1 MKILIILNR
10 IPWPTYDGGSLANY
24 NLIKG
29 LFDSQ
34 VSLKI
39 LALNPISDKVDV
51 NTLPEIF
58 HKAELEYISLITEI
72 KPLKAFKNLFGNKA
86 YNLERFK
93 NKSFEQLIL
102 RTLRNHSFDLIHLE
116 GIIAATYL
124 PLIKQNSLLPC
135 FFRQHNVEYQIWQNL
150 ASNAKS
156 PLLKWYYAILAKRV
170 QKTEFELL
178 QLADKVLA
186 ISETD
191 AVVFKQWL
199 KSEKVFMAGQGFEL
213 AGYDHPPK
221 AEIPF
226 SFFHLGNM
234 SWLPNVE
241 AVQEI
246 LTVIW
251 PKIHQ
256 VYPKSKLFLAGKN
269 MPETFLKHNSESIN
283 CSGEVENA
291 ADFMADK
298 QILLVPLKS
307 GSGIRI
313 KILEAMALGKI
324 VITSSAGAAGL
335 PVTHRQELCIANDTN
350 QYLAA
355 IESIYNN
362 PEFAATIQNKARVF
376 VSNHFD
382 NKQVAQK
389 LIQFY
394 QSAIN
399 HS

>member
-1 MKILIILNR
+1 LKILIILNR

-58 HKAELEYISLITEI
+58 HKAGLEYISINTKI
-72 KPLKAFKNLFGNKA
+72 KPLQAFNNLFGKKA

-102 RTLRNHSFDLIHLE
+102 HTLRNNTFDLIHLE

-124 PLIKQNSLLPC
+124 PLIKQNSQLPC

-150 ASNAKS
+150 ALNTKN
-156 PLLKWYYAILAKRV
+156 PIIKWYYMVLAKRIRE
-170 QKTEFELL
+170 TEFELL
-178 QLADKVLA
+178 QMADKVLA

-191 AVVFKQWL
+191 AVVFRQWL
-199 KSEKVFMAGQGFEL
+199 KPEKVFMAGQGFEL
-213 AGYDHPPK
+213 AGYEHTPK
-221 AEIPF
+221 AVIPF

-241 AVQEI
+241 VVQEI
-246 LTVIW
+246 LAVIW

-269 MPETFLKHNSESIN
+269 MHETFLKHNSESVN
-283 CSGEVENA
+283 CVGEVENA
-291 ADFMADK
+291 VDFMADK

-335 PVTHRQELCIANDTN
+335 PVKAGKELCIANDTN
-350 QYLAA
+350 AYLAA

-362 PEFAATIQNKARVF
+362 PEYAKAMQNKARDF

-382 NKQVAQK
+382 NKQVSQK